1 MKETA
6 SISIL
11 NPVEGEAHSSKGHDF
26 SLEKIKSP
34 AFILDAN
41 GLILKSNKESQTWL
55 HTKLKEIKGK
65 TILEIFPELN
75 FHILQE
81 IKHLYPG
88 KSLTRD
94 LKEVKLSFFS
104 TQFNNSEAIL
114 LLASVKDP
122 KWIGEFTERLNSEKR
137 KDSLQ
142 KISKTKLKGLAAD
155 WKMETKE
162 LNAQL
167 LLGELAQLS
176 IQESN
181 VIEFLD
187 LAVEL
192 VSRRLD
198 LELVYVEQ
206 IAQSIG
212 AIDDIGEASWAGP
225 KNQIETYK
233 TITEWVNPIVLDSKA
248 QLYLHDDE
256 ILEIIHTNTQEI
268 EGKKPTCLLALPL
281 IFQGESIGI
290 LGLISFSGKGKQADF
305 EYYGLLIADLLAGIL
320 NKYRV
325 QKQETI
331 QNARLQKI
339 AEHRGACCWSV
350 SPNGTVTFFNQSFID
365 SVVNKGA
372 GFGTKLTYPN
382 QKESKTKIGFSDWE
396 EEYNKAFEGA
406 KVEFECQTVD
416 AKGNIYWWEIRLIP
430 ISADGLGN
438 EEVLGIAKD
447 VTQNRN
453 QQSEIKQKQTLYL
466 ELIDAFDDV
475 YFQADRYGVIQTVT
489 SGIEKI
495 CGLKPAQI
503 VGTNIKSYLPTP
515 DQFHK
520 ELVSLREGNLVTGLE
535 LCLEAEGGKEVWLIA
550 NLKPIHSSWNEWTG
564 FEGIAR
570 DHSTVRLAQ
579 KGESQYKLEA
589 TDALKVKERF
599 LANISHEIRTPLNG
613 IMGMAQL
620 LHDTHLKDSQK
631 EYVEIIQRSGDT
643 LVHILNHLI
652 DLSEAETGEIVL
664 KLTQVHLPD
673 LVKGISRLYMDQ
685 ARLKNIEFSYEIDPE
700 LLTVVIDETRMF
712 QLLNNLISNSFKFTI
727 EGHIKVRISKDLSVI
742 GKELLIEVSD
752 TGSGLSASEQ
762 VVIKQMLSSQNP
774 EYAFQANKGGIG
786 LLTTKL
792 ISDAM
797 QGQFGFVSSEGIG
810 STFWIK
816 MPVKQIDILEEKY
829 PSVPLKAG
837 FFEGYVPEVLLV
849 DDNAINLKVAYEIL
863 VKAGCQVEVATNGE
877 EAVDK
882 VKSGFYNVILMDIQ
896 MPVMDGVT
904 ATHIIKG
911 MDLNWN
917 PNIIAMTAY
926 CLKEDKMRF
935 VEAGMD
941 DFIAKPISADK
952 ILSKVKYWTEK
963 SFGAAKPKS
972 ESDEDLAPVIKHLT
986 IRGELE
992 SVFDFDVLKGLHKH
1006 LGDDILLDSIHEFA
1020 IETAR
1025 MVTEMDAALLMEDL
1039 DVLKSHSH
1047 TLKGNA
1053 GTFGVNHLSA
1063 IAKEIEF
1070 DLKNNKIAALS
1081 KNVEKLREAANQFL
1095 KSYNLLHKSH
1105 EWKN

>member
-1 MKETA
+1 MKE
-6 SISIL
+6 ISTISVS
-11 NPVEGEAHSSKGHDF
+11 NPIEAQATGADSQNF

-34 AFILDAN
+34 AFLLDLK
-41 GLILKSNKESQTWL
+41 GLVFKSNKEAQNWL
-55 HTKLKEIKGK
+55 HKPLKDVKGK
-65 TILEIFPELN
+65 AIFEIFPELN
-75 FHILQE
+75 EHILQE
-81 IKHLYPG
+81 INRLYPG
-88 KSLTRD
+88 KSLIRD
-94 LKEVKLSFFS
+94 LKEVRLSFFP
-104 TQFNNSEAIL
+104 TQFNSSAAIL

-122 KWIGEFTERLNSEKR
+122 KWIGEFTEKLNSEKR
-137 KDSLQ
+137 KEGLQ
-142 KISKTKLKGLAAD
+142 KISKTKLKSLATD

-176 IQESN
+176 IQEPN
-181 VIEFLD
+181 AIEFLD
-187 LAVEL
+187 LAVGL
-192 VSRRLD
+192 ISKRLD

-206 IAQSIG
+206 VAPSLG
-212 AIDDIGEASWAGP
+212 AIDDIGEPSWAGS
-225 KNQIETYK
+225 KKHIENYR
-233 TITEWVNPIVLDSKA
+233 TISDWVNPIVLDSKT
-248 QLYLHDDE
+248 QLYLHDNE
-256 ILEIIHTNTQEI
+256 ILEHINIMPGEK
-268 EGKKPTCLLALPL
+268 EDKKPTSLLSLPL
-281 IFQGESIGI
+281 NFQGDAIGI
-290 LGLISFSGKGKQADF
+290 LGLISFSEKGKQADF

-339 AEHRGACCWSV
+339 AEHRGAACWSV
-350 SPNGTVTFFNQSFID
+350 SSNGTVTFFNQSFID
-365 SVVNKGA
+365 SVVKKGG

-382 QKESKTKIGFSDWE
+382 HKEGKTKIGFSDWE
-396 EEYNKAFEGA
+396 EEYNKAFEGR
-406 KVEFECQTVD
+406 KVEFECQTLD
-416 AKGNIYWWEIRLIP
+416 SKGNIFWWEIRLVS

-438 EEVLGIAKD
+438 EEVLGIARD

-453 QQSEIKQKQTLYL
+453 QQTEIKQKQSLYL

-475 YFQADRYGVIQTVT
+475 YFQADKYGVIQTVT

-495 CGLKPAQI
+495 SGLKPEQI
-503 VGTNIKSYLPTP
+503 VGTNIKSYLPVP
-515 DQFHK
+515 EQFHK
-520 ELVSLREGNLVTGLE
+520 ELVSLRDGNLVTGLE
-535 LCLEAEGGKEVWLIA
+535 LCLEAEDGKEFWLIA

-570 DHSTVRLAQ
+570 DNSSVRLAQ
-579 KGESQYKLEA
+579 RSESQYKLEA

-620 LHDTHLKDSQK
+620 LHDTQLKDSQK
-631 EYVEIIQRSGDT
+631 EYVEIIQRSGDS

-664 KLTQVHLPD
+664 RPSEVHLPD

-685 ARLKNIEFSYEIDPE
+685 ARLKNIEFTYEIDSD
-700 LLTVVIDETRMF
+700 LLSVVIDETRMF
-712 QLLNNLISNSFKFTI
+712 QLLNNLISNSFKFTV
-727 EGHIKVRISKDLSVI
+727 EGHIKARITKDLSVA

-752 TGSGLSASEQ
+752 TGCGLSPSEQ
-762 VVIKQMLSSQNP
+762 VVIKQMLASANP
-774 EYAFQANKGGIG
+774 EYAFQATRGGIG

-797 QGQFGFVSSEGIG
+797 QGQFGFVSSEGVG

-816 MPVKQIDILEEKY
+816 MPVQQIDILQEKY
-829 PSVPLKAG
+829 PAIPLNAR

-863 VKAGCQVEVATNGE
+863 VKSGCQVDVATNGE

-882 VKSGFYNVILMDIQ
+882 VKRGYYHVILMDIQ

-911 MDLNWN
+911 LDLNWN

-926 CLKEDKMRF
+926 CLKEDKIRF

-963 SFGAAKPKS
+963 SFGASKPKS
-972 ESDEDLAPVIKHLT
+972 EFEVENVPAVKHLT
-986 IRGELE
+986 IKGELE

-1020 IETAR
+1020 LETTR
-1025 MVTEMDAALLMEDL
+1025 MLTEMDAALLMEDL
-1039 DVLKSHSH
+1039 DVLKSNAH

-1063 IAKEIEF
+1063 IAKKIEF

-1081 KNVEKLREAANQFL
+1081 ENLEKLREVANQFL
-1095 KSYNLLHKSH
+1095 KSYNLLNKSH